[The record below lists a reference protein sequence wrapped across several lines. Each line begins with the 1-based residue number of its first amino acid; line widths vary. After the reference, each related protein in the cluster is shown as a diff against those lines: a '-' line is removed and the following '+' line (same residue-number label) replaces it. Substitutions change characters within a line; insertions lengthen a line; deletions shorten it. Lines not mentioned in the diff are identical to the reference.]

1 MAPPETTFERHLPIS
16 FIVTDATIAYNTT
29 LDLVSPVLATQR
41 IDIIGFYAFWTIQAQ
56 FAGAGPVIFRL
67 FYESSTSD
75 VWSEIMYSIGGNP
88 VSGRQTPW
96 LLVHRAGVP
105 GKKLQFR
112 INNGAIAP
120 DAPLVAGII
129 LDLIKQT

>member
-1 MAPPETTFERHLPIS
+1 MAPPETTFERHLPKS
-16 FIVTDATIAYNTT
+16 FIVDDTTIAYNTT
-29 LDLVSPVLATQR
+29 IDLVSPVPSNQR
-41 IDIIGFYAFWTIQAQ
+41 IDIVGFYSWWSIQAN

-67 FYESSTSD
+67 FYESSTED
-75 VWSEIMYSIGGNP
+75 VWSDIMYSIGGNP
-88 VSGRQTPW
+88 IFGRQTPW
-96 LLVHRAGVP
+96 IVVNRAGVP

-120 DAPLVAGII
+120 DAPLKAGII